1 MKKQDNIIDRF
12 FNLRQGDLL
21 EEMGED
27 RKFLK
32 SSLKQVNNS
41 QLQESMSKLPK
52 EYDEVKKQI
61 YHYIEDLTN
70 DYEIKMAYYDK
81 KYYKQGFED
90 AIRLNYVCG
99 KVKT

>member
-1 MKKQDNIIDRF
+1 MKKQDYIIDRF

-27 RKFLK
+27 RKALK
-32 SSLKQVNNS
+32 DSLKQLNNN
-41 QLQESMSKLPK
+41 QLQESMKKLPK

-61 YHYIEDLTN
+61 CEYIEDLAN

-90 AIRLNYVCG
+90 AVLLQC
-99 KVKT
+99 KLKEEWL